1 MPWLVICFVTMV
13 KTFTA
18 LFSNRLRKNKMD
30 SMLIIIVTSLAIAS
44 IINIILTKFA
54 VSHIVGYIITGTLVS
69 NIFTTTINDNQ
80 ISLELIGEFGIVFLM
95 FTIGLEMSVPK
106 LNKMRKDIFINGTLQ
121 VCLSALIIFFL
132 SYYLFNIELI
142 SSIIVALAF
151 SLSSTAIVLTYLK
164 KSKDILTP
172 YGQKSVA
179 ILVFQDLAVIPILLL
194 IGFLSNN
201 DLPITQVITNT
212 IFYAIL
218 IIVFMFT
225 IGKRLIGWLLHFS
238 TKAKME
244 EIFLGSVLTIVLS
257 SSLIAH
263 NLGFTF
269 SLGAFIAGMIIAETS
284 FHMKV
289 ESDISSYKDLLLG
302 AFFFS
307 IGTKIDVTYFA
318 MNFHIVLF
326 ILFLVMLIKALLIF
340 FLIRKQSNKSDAIKS
355 AFALCQV
362 GEFSFAIFALASKQ
376 QLIEEPLLSILI
388 LISVSSMLITP
399 FMVNNIYKLAA
410 LFVTEFFESD
420 KISPI
425 DVSNHCIVCGFDV
438 LGRIVAKDLVELN
451 RPFVIISDNLQHV
464 ILARKEGYQAYFGHL
479 DKLPVQESLRVEQ
492 SDSIIITVNT
502 INTKR
507 LICESVLGYFSGAK
521 LIVNINSLEEK
532 QQLAHLPIKAFVHAQ
547 RETASLLVHQS
558 TLLAK
563 QKPIQSE

>member
-80 ISLELIGEFGIVFLM
+80 NSLELIGEFGIVFLM